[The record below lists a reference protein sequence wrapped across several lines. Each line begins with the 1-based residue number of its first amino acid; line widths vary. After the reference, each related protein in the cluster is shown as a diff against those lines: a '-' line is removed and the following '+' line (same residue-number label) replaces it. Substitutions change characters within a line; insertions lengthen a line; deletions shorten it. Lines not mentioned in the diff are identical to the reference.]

1 MEQRTEFLKRK
12 KSKQTKHFVSKTFS
26 RENYSKSLSKYC
38 FYFSDF
44 IKKKKSGLLSQER
57 FIHRTV
63 QNVEYFLILTS
74 KK

>member
-44 IKKKKSGLLSQER
+44 IKKKNLA
-57 FIHRTV
+57 
-63 QNVEYFLILTS
+63 YYP
-74 KK
+74 KKGSYTELYKMWNIS